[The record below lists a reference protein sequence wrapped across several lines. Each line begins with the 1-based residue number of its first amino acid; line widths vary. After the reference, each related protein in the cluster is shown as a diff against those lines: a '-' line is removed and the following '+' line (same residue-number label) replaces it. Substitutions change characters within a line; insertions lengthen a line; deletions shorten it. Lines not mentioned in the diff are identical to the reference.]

1 MVVISITFSLI
12 ISLPIDIAYGQQQQ
26 QQQSSSSS
34 TSNSGKVVILTFGDT
49 LKGQI
54 TTAKPI
60 LYKYG
65 FKATFFITCEWVGAL
80 KSKSPRLPWQD
91 VSLLQKDGQDIE
103 SKTMTHIDLS
113 QLSASDLNFEV
124 AGSKKC

>member
-1 MVVISITFSLI
+1 MDNLLDFTSINNGASKNQTKLNNLTGCFISIKIFAVMVAISITFSLVI
-12 ISLPIDIAYGQQQQ
+12 PLPIDIAYGQQQQ
-26 QQQSSSSS
+26 QQQQSSSS

-65 FKATFFITCEWVGAL
+65 FKATFFITC
-80 KSKSPRLPWQD
+80 D
-91 VSLLQKDGQDIE
+91 
-103 SKTMTHIDLS
+103 
-113 QLSASDLNFEV
+113 
-124 AGSKKC
+124 

>member
-1 MVVISITFSLI
+1 MVMICITFSLVL
-12 ISLPIDIAYGQQQQ
+12 SLPVDFAYGQQQ

-65 FKATFFITCEWVGAL
+65 FKATFFITCEWAGAL
-80 KSKSPRLPWQD
+80 KSKSPRLSWQD

-103 SKTMTHIDLS
+103 SK
-113 QLSASDLNFEV
+113 
-124 AGSKKC
+124 